1 MQKSPRHA
9 LISIPKVF
17 NLNPF
22 HGYLLKI
29 ITGNP
34 GTGKHTIAKSIS
46 KKLDLEMIDI
56 NKIAIE
62 QKLVKKNDGVLDV
75 DVNKLKKIIDKEA
88 SKNSILVGHLAPYV
102 ISAKNVEVAV
112 VLRKSPYRLQSTYK
126 KRKYSSK
133 KSLENLGSEILGI
146 TYYDTIREFGQ
157 KKTFQID
164 TSSRTIS
171 DTVKK
176 VESIFRKTRTKD
188 DKVDWLQMVLKKG
201 DMQKFFPY

>member
-1 MQKSPRHA
+1 M
-9 LISIPKVF
+9 
-17 NLNPF
+17 
-22 HGYLLKI
+22 KI

-34 GTGKHTIAKSIS
+34 GTGKHTIAKLIS
-46 KKLDLEMIDI
+46 EKLNLEMIDI

-62 QKLVKKNDGVLDV
+62 QRLVQKNDGTLNV
-75 DVNKLKKIIDKEA
+75 DVNKLKKIIDKKSQE
-88 SKNSILVGHLAPYV
+88 NSILVGHLAPYV
-102 ISAKNVEVAV
+102 VSAKNVKVSV
-112 VLRKSPYRLQSTYK
+112 VLRKSPYKLQSIYK
-126 KRKYSSK
+126 KRRYSSK

-176 VESIFRKTRTKD
+176 VESIFKKTRTKD
-188 DKVDWLQMVLKKG
+188 DKIDWLQMVLKKG

>member
-1 MQKSPRHA
+1 M
-9 LISIPKVF
+9 F

-46 KKLDLEMIDI
+46 KKLDLEIIDI

-75 DVNKLKKIIDKEA
+75 DVNKLKKIIDKKA
-88 SKNSILVGHLAPYV
+88 SKNFILIGHLAPYV
-102 ISAKNVEVAV
+102 VSAKNIEVAV

-164 TSSRTIS
+164 TSNRTIS

-176 VESIFRKTRTKD
+176 AESIFRKTRTKD

>member
-1 MQKSPRHA
+1 M
-9 LISIPKVF
+9 
-17 NLNPF
+17 N
-22 HGYLLKI
+22 I

-46 KKLDLEMIDI
+46 KKLNLEIVDI

-62 QKLVKKNDGVLDV
+62 QGLAKKNNYALDI
-75 DVNKLKKIIDKEA
+75 DVSKLKKIIDKKA
-88 SKNSILVGHLAPYV
+88 SENSILVGHLAPYV
-102 ISAKNVEVAV
+102 IDSKNVKISV
-112 VLRKSPYRLQSTYK
+112 VLRKNPYRLQSIYK

-146 TYYDTIREFGQ
+146 TYYDAVREFGK

-164 TSSRTIS
+164 TSNISISATI
-171 DTVKK
+171 KK
-176 VESIFRKTRTKD
+176 VELIFKRKSTKE
-188 DKVDWLQMVLKKG
+188 DKIDWLHMILKKG